1 MADKVKEAEMKK
13 ASKAR
18 NREEE
23 KGQWWPC
30 NLTEFELK
38 SLQDEGF
45 LALDSYRFTKDS
57 STPVSEVNERVFT
70 KAWVE

>member
-1 MADKVKEAEMKK
+1 VKK

-18 NREEE
+18 NREGE

-30 NLTEFELK
+30 NVTDFELK
-38 SLQDEGF
+38 ALQEKG
-45 LALDSYRFTKDS
+45 LITPGSYKFIKDS
-57 STPVSEVNERVFT
+57 STPNPEANERVFT